1 MLAIGGTW
9 VVSLDEGQ
17 MNPIEKR
24 WHLNQVLR
32 KLYGFSSQ
40 AREHNAPGKV
50 KNCKQEREG
59 RFDEA
64 SVWEK
69 QYILSEQEWGGTWM
83 QNQEAVPS
91 GMWLQSR
98 MALVN
103 WADDDLIK

>member
-1 MLAIGGTW
+1 M
-9 VVSLDEGQ
+9 
-17 MNPIEKR
+17 
-24 WHLNQVLR
+24 NQVLR

-69 QYILSEQEWGGTWM
+69 QSILSEQEWGGT
-83 QNQEAVPS
+83 
-91 GMWLQSR
+91 
-98 MALVN
+98 
-103 WADDDLIK
+103 